1 MIINILC
8 DDKNSW
14 FWDKNNNLIKEIEK
28 KHTLN
33 LIQNQ
38 KEFVKGDIAVFI
50 SCNKLVENQYLAL
63 NKSNIVCH
71 PSNLPKGRG
80 FSPIAW
86 EILDSANKLTFTLF
100 EANEKIDDGDIYYK
114 KEVEL
119 SGTELNDDL
128 RSIQAEI
135 TFELI
140 LKYINEYPNINGS
153 KQIGEATYYK
163 KRNKD
168 DMELDIKKSIE
179 EQFNLLRIADNVNY
193 PAHFHYKNQKY
204 ILKIE
209 KEY

>member
-38 KEFVKGDIAVFI
+38 KEIVKGDIAVFI

-193 PAHFHYKNQKY
+193 PAHFHYKYKNLVVY
-204 ILKIE
+204 L
-209 KEY
+209 